1 MRYLQNPT
9 NYLYALIIQIYK
21 NNTNLIW
28 KLNSFNYCVGKYI
41 GMCFDKSNLNL
52 KHFEKEKNFYF
63 YSMKK
68 GKILNDYKYK

>member
-1 MRYLQNPT
+1 MKIKQFQLLCQK
-9 NYLYALIIQIYK
+9 IY
-21 NNTNLIW
+21 
-28 KLNSFNYCVGKYI
+28 